1 MDKAEVDATKEFE
14 AIKTIHETL
23 KPLGVD
29 GQERVIKY
37 ISSLLGI
44 GNVEITSD
52 SIDSTSDVK
61 GPHSI
66 PKPIHTKKETFGSFA
81 ELYDAVGPD
90 THADKALVAGYW
102 LQVCEGGESFDSLS
116 ANNELKHLGHRLPN
130 ITAAL
135 TKLKGMKPALV
146 LQLKKSGTSKQ
157 ARKTYKL
164 TMAGEKAL
172 HEMLDSH
179 EGG

>member
-1 MDKAEVDATKEFE
+1 MNKTEIDATKEFE

-23 KPLGVD
+23 KPLRVD

-44 GNVEITSD
+44 SNVEITSD

-61 GPHSI
+61 RPHSI
-66 PKPIHTKKETFGSFA
+66 PKPMHIEKETFGSFA
-81 ELYDAVGPD
+81 ELYDAVAPN

-102 LQVCEGGESFDSLS
+102 LQVCEGGESFDSQS
-116 ANNELKHLGHRLPN
+116 ANNELKHLGYRLPN

-135 TKLKGMKPALV
+135 TKLKGTNPSLV
-146 LQLKKSGTSKQ
+146 LQLKKSGTSRQ
-157 ARKTYKL
+157 ARKTYQ
-164 TMAGEKAL
+164 T
-172 HEMLDSH
+172 HDSRR
-179 EGG
+179 EGIARDA

>member
-1 MDKAEVDATKEFE
+1 MGETEGEATKEFE
-14 AIKTIHETL
+14 AIKAIHKVL
-23 KPLGVD
+23 KPLRVD

-44 GNVEITSD
+44 SNVEITSD

-61 GPHSI
+61 RPHSI
-66 PKPIHTKKETFGSFA
+66 ARPMHTEKETFGSFA
-81 ELYDAVGPD
+81 ELYDAVGPH

-102 LQVCEGGESFDSLS
+102 LQVCEGEESFNSQS
-116 ANNELKHLGHRLPN
+116 ANNELKHLGYRLPN

-135 TKLKGMKPALV
+135 TKLKETKPALI
-146 LQLKKSGTSKQ
+146 LQLKKSGTSRQ

-164 TMAGEKAL
+164 TTAGMKTL
-172 HEMLDSH
+172 HEMFDSH
-179 EGG
+179 EEG